1 MIWQKHTII
10 CWEYTA
16 LHNLNISKRALWGKP
31 TSCMIHFNINIFIA
45 IICKIKICKCLQDE
59 ICSNKF
65 VSQTL
70 NVWDVQLVGCVIFE
84 AHVQSSDTDVFGC
97 CWRTGEAKI
106 SSVTASF
113 FLSVTENHL
122 VCQQRIRLADRLTV
136 TATRI
141 NSANQWQ
148 LTRSEPEQTQN
159 RRDSIFFAPPPA
171 DLLNCLH
178 LWPLM
183 SVV

>member
-1 MIWQKHTII
+1 MIWQKHTSESIQHCI
-10 CWEYTA
+10 T
-16 LHNLNISKRALWGKP
+16 SKWALWGKP
-31 TSCMIHFNINIFIA
+31 TSCIIHFNINIFIA

-65 VSQTL
+65 VSHHPDLKCMGCTISRL
-70 NVWDVQLVGCVIFE
+70 RHIRGPCAEFRYWCVWLLLKDRRGQNFLRHSF
-84 AHVQSSDTDVFGC
+84 
-97 CWRTGEAKI
+97 
-106 SSVTASF
+106 F

-122 VCQQRIRLADRLTV
+122 ACQQRIRLADRLTV
-136 TATRI
+136 TETRI